1 MNTTIIKTANFI
13 TIVSVIGGAYLQL
26 TKPDVPKAGSFAHN
40 VQCMQTAEAKAKEAG
55 PDQVLWEQQAAACKR
70 SVVDAQ
76 RRALAGA

>member
-13 TIVSVIGGAYLQL
+13 NLVSVIGLAYLHF
-26 TKPDVPKAGSFAHN
+26 TEPDVPKAGSFAHD
-40 VQCMQTAEAKAKEAG
+40 VQCMQTAAAEAKEAG